1 MNGEQMV
8 NLLIEYDIG
17 VMRTSYE
24 LIDLEED
31 EE

>member
-1 MNGEQMV
+1 MV
-8 NLLIEYDIG
+8 NQLIEYDIG
-17 VMRTSYE
+17 VMRTSYD